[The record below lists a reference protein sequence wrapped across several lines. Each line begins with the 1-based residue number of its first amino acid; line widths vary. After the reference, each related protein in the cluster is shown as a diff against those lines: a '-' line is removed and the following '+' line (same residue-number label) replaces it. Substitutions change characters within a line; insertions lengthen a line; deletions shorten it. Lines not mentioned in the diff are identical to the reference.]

1 MPLYNTFLAL
11 HSLLSDNAIIQCQIC
26 NNATSASFEEFTKWN
41 QNPNGQPE
49 IDLHKWHWP
58 DNANCAFTKCV
69 ILHEYCMIASKIAIF
84 TVVTRP
90 YLTPVCQWYYLQVQ
104 KIANLAL
111 FEGCQ
116 LCVLCIPK
124 GNTRHNWH
132 CIQFFQ
138 ICHFHSGHKTLFKT
152 GVSLVLPAG
161 SRRLHIWHCFLM
173 PFVQSA
179 RTCR

>member
-84 TVVTRP
+84 TVVTRS

-132 CIQFFQ
+132 CINLSKYAIFTQDTRHYL
-138 ICHFHSGHKTLFKT
+138 IPVCHRYYLRGYADCISGIVR
-152 GVSLVLPAG
+152 G
-161 SRRLHIWHCFLM
+161 M
-173 PFVQSA
+173 PIVQSA
-179 RTCR
+179 